1 MAKSSYT
8 DELAEWIGRRGAPK
22 RRQDA
27 ATVAFLAVRADV
39 ASAIGAG
46 YAISTV
52 YEHMHATGR
61 VKCSYET
68 FRKHVQRHVVQVPGA
83 KGTQRPPEVDHAGA
97 RPNHPPSTAQSMGRD
112 GVGASIQ
119 KGSPTNQQPAAAQ
132 QGKTDPTKIGGFTF
146 DAKPQ
151 PKELL

>member
-8 DELAEWIGRRGAPK
+8 DELAAWIERRGAPK

-39 ASAIGAG
+39 ATAIGAG
-46 YAISTV
+46 YAITTV
-52 YEHMHATGR
+52 YEHMLATGR

-83 KGTQRPPEVDHAGA
+83 KGASSTQEVGQVGVGTSS
-97 RPNHPPSTAQSMGRD
+97 PSTVQPVSRG
-112 GVGASIQ
+112 GVGAAKQ
-119 KGSPTNQQPAAAQ
+119 KGEPTNQQPAAQ
-132 QGKTDPTKIGGFTF
+132 QGTSNPPKIGGFVF